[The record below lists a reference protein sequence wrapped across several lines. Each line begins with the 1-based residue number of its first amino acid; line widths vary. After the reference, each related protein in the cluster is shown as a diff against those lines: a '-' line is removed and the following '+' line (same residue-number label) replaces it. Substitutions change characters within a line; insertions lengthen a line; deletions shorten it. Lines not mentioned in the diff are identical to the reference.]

1 MRKPRVSRETVAL
14 ALAAC
19 ALFIS
24 LGGPAW
30 AAKTAKGVVGNKQLR
45 KNSVTST
52 KIKNGGVKNADLGT
66 NSVSTGKLRN
76 GAVTGPK
83 LGAAAVGNGALANGA
98 VTNGKLADGSVTNG
112 KLADGSVTNGRLGA
126 NSVTSSK
133 VQDGS
138 LTSGDIAPNTFLAA
152 NGSAVNANALGGF
165 SASQF
170 ATSTSGRKS
179 VATNGAAQTLM
190 VVSTGTYLVSCPASV
205 PRVTYQNASTAVEFA
220 EQDFSS
226 GGVFHF
232 TTLNNITGGT
242 SDNVDSTNGNP
253 FTTTIQT
260 ASKSDA
266 RVVTAWVNGHFDG
279 ADCVFTGQSMSAN

>member
-30 AAKTAKGVVGNKQLR
+30 AAKSAKAVIGNKQLKR
-45 KNSVTST
+45 NSVTST
-52 KIKNGGVKNADLGT
+52 KIAKGGVKNSDLGK
-66 NSVSTGKLRN
+66 NSVSTSKLSN
-76 GAVTGPK
+76 GAVTAPK
-83 LGAAAVGNGALANGA
+83 LGAASVTNGALANGA
-98 VTNGKLADGSVTNG
+98 VTNGKLGDGSVTNG
-112 KLADGSVTNGRLGA
+112 KLGT

-133 VQDGS
+133 VQDNS
-138 LTSGDIAPNTFLAA
+138 LTSGDVAPNTFLAA

-165 SASQF
+165 SATQF

-260 ASKSDA
+260 AAKTDA
-266 RVVTAWVNGHFDG
+266 RVVTAWINGHFDG
-279 ADCVFTGQSMSAN
+279 ADCIFTGQSMSAN